1 MNPFD
6 AFILWLVQGITEW
19 LPISSSGHLVIVQ
32 TALNMDP
39 TKNVLFD
46 VIVHLGTLLAVCVY
60 FSKELGRIIIS
71 MLSRK
76 ANRDPQMEKLRTLGF
91 LLLLGTI
98 PAGLAGVFL
107 ESSIENLFTGRV
119 VALGLVANGFLLLG
133 YVKFGS
139 NGTRKDAR
147 LVDAIIIGLFQAF
160 AIIPGISRSGS
171 TIGSGMLRGL
181 ERETAAVFAF
191 LLAVPTLVGAVAFGA
206 LTLPDTNLD
215 LVSAL
220 TGLVVSFAVG
230 LMSIPYLFKI
240 IKKGK
245 FWVFG
250 VYCIAAG
257 ALAAVFLF

>member
-1 MNPFD
+1 MNPLD
-6 AFILWLVQGITEW
+6 ALMLGVLQGFTEW

-46 VIVHLGTLLAVCVY
+46 VIVHFGTLLAVCVY

-76 ANRDPQMEKLRTLGF
+76 ASRDPQADKLRTLGF
-91 LLLLGTI
+91 LLLIGTI

-107 ESSIENLFTGRV
+107 ESPIEKLFTGRV

-139 NGTRKDAR
+139 NGSRKDAR
-147 LVDAIIIGLFQAF
+147 LLDAIVVGVFQAF
-160 AIIPGISRSGS
+160 SIIPGISRSGS
-171 TIGSGMLRGL
+171 TIGGGMLRGL
-181 ERETAAVFAF
+181 EKETAAVFAF

-206 LTLPDTNLD
+206 VTLPDHNIG

-220 TGLVVSFAVG
+220 TGFASSFAVG
-230 LMSIPYLFKI
+230 LLTIPYLFRTI
-240 IKKGK
+240 RKGK
-245 FWVFG
+245 FWMFG
-250 VYCIAAG
+250 VYCIAIG
-257 ALAAVFLF
+257 TLATIFLF